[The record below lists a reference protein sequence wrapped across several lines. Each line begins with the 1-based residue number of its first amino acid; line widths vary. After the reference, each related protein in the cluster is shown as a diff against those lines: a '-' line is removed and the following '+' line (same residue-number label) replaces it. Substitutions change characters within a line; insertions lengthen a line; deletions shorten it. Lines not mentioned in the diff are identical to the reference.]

1 MPDFGITLTAST
13 WAIAALSA
21 LLLCVL
27 WAVLPGQRRFRCA
40 PAVAM
45 AVGLVWLCGCAGSS
59 SGTGTSGGDGISN
72 GGGTSAGTELSG
84 GEAVEETAGESG
96 TGDAV
101 RTAEPSDAP
110 DYLPEGTSLD
120 VLGFSAG
127 KADAFLLT
135 TAHSAVLIDAGEK
148 GFGKTIL
155 AELEARG
162 ITKLDYLII
171 THFDQDH
178 VGGAA
183 KVINNFDVETVLQSN
198 HPKDSEEYEKYVKAL
213 NNAGIEA
220 VTVREALDFTLDG
233 VAFSVDPPRR
243 DNYREDDSNNASLI
257 VTAKAGENSLLFMG
271 DAQTERLAEFLEWN
285 TETWDVLKVPHH
297 GKEEPLMEELVR
309 LVKPKYAVITSSD
322 EDPEAAS
329 TLAALDGVETYL
341 TRNGEISITSG
352 DGGLEIGYR

>member
-1 MPDFGITLTAST
+1 MSDFGIAVPVST
-13 WAIAALSA
+13 GTFAALFI

-27 WAVLPGQRRFRCA
+27 WAVLPGRRRFRCA

-45 AVGLVWLCGCAGSS
+45 AAALVWLCGCAGP
-59 SGTGTSGGDGISN
+59 SGGDGGSN
-72 GGGTSAGTELSG
+72 GNGTSSEAGISAGTELSG
-84 GEAVEETAGESG
+84 GEAVEETAGERG

-101 RTAEPSDAP
+101 QTAELSDAP
-110 DYLPEGTSLD
+110 AYLPEGTFLD
-120 VLGFSAG
+120 ALGFSAG

-183 KVINNFDVETVLQSN
+183 KVINNFEVATVLQSN

-233 VAFSVDPPRR
+233 VSFNVDPPRK

-257 VTAKAGENSLLFMG
+257 VTVKAGENSLLFMG

-309 LVKPKYAVITSSD
+309 AVQPKYAVITSSD

-329 TLAALDGVETYL
+329 TLTALDGVETFL
-341 TRNGEISITSG
+341 TRQGEIVITCG
-352 DGGLEIGYR
+352 DAGLEIGYR